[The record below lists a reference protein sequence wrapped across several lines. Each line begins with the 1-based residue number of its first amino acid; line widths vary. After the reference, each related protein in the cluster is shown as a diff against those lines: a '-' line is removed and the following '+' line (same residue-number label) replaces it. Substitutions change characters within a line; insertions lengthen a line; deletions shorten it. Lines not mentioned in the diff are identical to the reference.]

1 MTNRILYLMKKLFI
15 TLCLSGCC
23 ALLAAQNTSPI
34 QEAMA
39 NYDYETALS
48 LIEQEAPTIPLLYQK
63 GKALKGLGNNKEAL
77 NIFQEVAVLDSLNP
91 RAFIEVAECY
101 KLQAQYKQALDSY
114 QKALVLN
121 PDNKYVHL
129 QYIQQLMNNKNYQ
142 EALKESALLSAK
154 DSSAKVL
161 NLRAECTEHVLG
173 TALGPMYAVEAYQL
187 IQEKFP
193 DDYISAARLGNTLI
207 KLAQYPAAIAVTE
220 KYRTIDST
228 NIVINRLNAQA
239 YSLEKTYPT
248 AIERYEQLLQNGDS
262 TFYTCLYA
270 GISHYA
276 SKDYEH
282 AYLLLEKALEENG
295 ADVNANYYIGRAC
308 ARMGRGKE
316 GAEHIKTALDFAI
329 PQDSLIS
336 QMYSG
341 LVECYRAS
349 GSYKEQ
355 AETLQEQYERYAPDK
370 HVLLYN
376 AAYLHMYVLNNTS
389 KAKQLLTQFL
399 KTRDKYEKEKKK
411 TRAPQTSLE
420 GPPETDEENATDNIS
435 KKYISA
441 EFMLK
446 EILRKEKEE
455 KFFKGELE
463 E

>member
-1 MTNRILYLMKKLFI
+1 MKKLFI
-15 TLCLSGCC
+15 TFCLSGCC
-23 ALLAAQNTSPI
+23 SLLAAQNTNPI

-48 LIEQEAPTIPLLYQK
+48 LIEQETPTIPLLYQK

-77 NIFQEVAVLDSLNP
+77 NIFQEIAVLDSLNP

-101 KLQAQYKQALDSY
+101 KQQAQYKQALESY
-114 QKALVLN
+114 QKALALN

-161 NLRAECTEHVLG
+161 NLRAECTERVLG
-173 TALGPMYAVEAYQL
+173 SALGPLYAVEAYQL

-193 DDYISAARLGNTLI
+193 DDYLSAARLGNTLI
-207 KLAQYPAAIAVTE
+207 KLTQYPAAITVTE
-220 KYRTIDST
+220 KYRTLDST

-239 YSLEKTYPT
+239 YALEKIYPA

-282 AYLLLEKALEENG
+282 ASLLLEKALKENE
-295 ADVNANYYIGRAC
+295 ADVNAHYYIGRAL
-308 ARMGRGKE
+308 ARTGRGKE
-316 GAEHIKTALDFAI
+316 GAEHIKTALNFAI

-336 QMYSG
+336 QLYSG

-349 GSYKEQ
+349 ANYKEQ
-355 AETLQEQYERYAPDK
+355 AAALQEQYERYAPDK
-370 HVLLYN
+370 HILLYN
-376 AAYLHMYVLNNTS
+376 AAYLHLYVLNNVP
-389 KAKQLLTQFL
+389 KAQKLLTQFL

-411 TRAPQTSLE
+411 AEAPKTSLE
-420 GPPETDEENATDNIS
+420 GPQETDEEIITDNLS
-435 KKYISA
+435 KRYISA

-446 EILRKEKEE
+446 EIVRKEKEE
-455 KFFKGELE
+455 DFFKGKVDTASAAPIK
-463 E
+463 